1 MKKARRLHNLG
12 IEGEKA
18 SNTMGLA
25 VMEGRHLEN
34 SVDDLDDDSEK
45 NIITD
50 KIRQLTILH

>member
-25 VMEGRHLEN
+25 VMERRHLEN
-34 SVDDLDDDSEK
+34 SVDDMDDDSEK

>member
-1 MKKARRLHNLG
+1 MKRARRLHNLG

-25 VMEGRHLEN
+25 VMERRHLEN
-34 SVDDLDDDSEK
+34 SVDDMDDDSEK